1 MLQCS
6 KAGCGVFETWF
17 NVLHLATEAQEVI
30 GLRLFKL
37 GAGGA
42 AAQDE
47 AYLMVSEKVE
57 AAALAVTALMSGASA
72 DKIVSG
78 YRREVQANARRLAG
92 GR

>member
-1 MLQCS
+1 M
-6 KAGCGVFETWF
+6 FETWF

-37 GAGGA
+37 STGGM

-57 AAALAVTALMSGASA
+57 AAMVATVALMSGATA
-72 DKIVSG
+72 DKIVAG
-78 YRREVQANARRLAG
+78 YRREVQANARRLS
-92 GR
+92 GRR

>member
-1 MLQCS
+1 M
-6 KAGCGVFETWF
+6 FETWF

-37 GAGGA
+37 STGGM

-57 AAALAVTALMSGASA
+57 AAMVATVALMSGATA
-72 DKIVSG
+72 DKIVAG
-78 YRREVQANARRLAG
+78 YRREVQANARRLSG
-92 GR
+92 LR